1 VDGKISGREKLMIGF
16 IVLLL
21 VAGAAWRAMEQSAP
35 EPEPLRADYS
45 RQIEEES
52 EPEPITVHIVGAVLN
67 PGVYQLPPG
76 SRVHELVE
84 VCGGFCEDADRE
96 AVNQARPLFDG
107 EQIIIPRV
115 GEQTSITPED
125 DGAKI
130 NINNASASELNAL
143 PGIGAVR
150 AEQIVAHR
158 DKYGFFADIREI
170 MDVSGIG
177 EKTFEN
183 IADRITVY

>member
-1 VDGKISGREKLMIGF
+1 MDGKISGREKLMVGL

-21 VAGAAWRAMEQSAP
+21 VAGAAWRVMEKSVHQS
-35 EPEPLRADYS
+35 EPLQAGYS
-45 RQIEEES
+45 GQIEGES
-52 EPEPITVHIVGAVLN
+52 EPELITVHIVGAVHS
-67 PGVYQLPPG
+67 PGVYQLPQG
-76 SRVHELVE
+76 SRVYELVE

-107 EQIIIPRV
+107 EQIIISRV
-115 GEQTSITPED
+115 GEQTSVTPED
-125 DGAKI
+125 EGGKI
-130 NINNASASELNAL
+130 NINNASVSELTAL
-143 PGIGAVR
+143 PGIGTVR

-158 DKYGFFADIREI
+158 EKYGPYTDVREI